1 MRRIFLIIN
10 SILNVKSLCLAIW
23 LSDGSEGKE
32 SACNTGDQEILVQF
46 LYQEDLQVRKI
57 PWRRKQQPT
66 PVFLPDKSHWK
77 RSLVGYSPE
86 SRKESD
92 TTKQLS
98 THSQEKKN
106 EEELAAYTRGFTTG
120 TPLVVELELNTQ
132 IQSLD

>member
-32 SACNTGDQEILVQF
+32 SACNTGDQEILVQS

-66 PVFLPDKSHWK
+66 SVFLPDKSHWK

-98 THSQEKKN
+98 THSQKKKN

-120 TPLVVELELNTQ
+120 TTLVVELELNTQ

>member
-1 MRRIFLIIN
+1 M
-10 SILNVKSLCLAIW
+10 
-23 LSDGSEGKE
+23 
-32 SACNTGDQEILVQF
+32 
-46 LYQEDLQVRKI
+46 
-57 PWRRKQQPT
+57 
-66 PVFLPDKSHWK
+66 
-77 RSLVGYSPE
+77 GYSPE

-98 THSQEKKN
+98 THSQKKKN